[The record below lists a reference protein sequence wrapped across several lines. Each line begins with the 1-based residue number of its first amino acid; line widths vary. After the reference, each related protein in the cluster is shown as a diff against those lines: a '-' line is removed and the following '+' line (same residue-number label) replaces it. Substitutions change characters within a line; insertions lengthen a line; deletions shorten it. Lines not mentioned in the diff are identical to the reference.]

1 MTGFQ
6 GFTAEA
12 LDFYE
17 DLEADNTKSFWTAH
31 KDVWERAVRDPMAA
45 LTAELAQEFGDAKI
59 FRPYRDVRFSKDK
72 TPYKT
77 HHGASCD
84 LGASAAGVYVQV
96 SAEGLLVAGG
106 CYETSPDQVERFRL
120 AVDDQRSGRALARIV
135 ENLRDAGHT
144 IAGQRLKTRPRG
156 FDEDH
161 PRIELLRHKTLHA
174 WRSFGSPDW
183 LATAET
189 RAVVADAWREYGP
202 LIDWFGAQ
210 VGPARSSRSAR

>member
-45 LTAELAQEFGDAKI
+45 LTAELAPEFGDAKI

-84 LGASAAGVYVQV
+84 VGTSAGGVYVQV

-106 CYETSPDQVERFRL
+106 CYETASDQVERFRL

-135 ENLRDAGHT
+135 DGLRDAGHT
-144 IAGQRLKTRPRG
+144 IAGDRLKTRPRG

-161 PRIELLRHKTLHA
+161 PRIELLRHRTLYA
-174 WRSFGSPDW
+174 WRSFGSPDL
-183 LATAET
+183 LATPKA
-189 RAVVADAWREYGP
+189 RDVVAESWRQYGP
-202 LIDWFGAQ
+202 LIDWFGAH
-210 VGPARSSRSAR
+210 VGPTRPAR